1 MNDFKDSLYKVIGE
15 KIKSRRQ
22 ELGISQLRLSKDLE
36 LSSESFHLSRSSI
49 SNIEVGRHQV
59 PLHVL
64 YSICQLLK
72 FDVKELIPSHK
83 EVTQFADS
91 EVSNYKDYLDKNN
104 LNKKEIQSIDEA
116 IKNISL

>member
-1 MNDFKDSLYKVIGE
+1 MNNFKDSLYKVIGE

-22 ELGISQLRLSKDLE
+22 ELGVSQLKLSEDLNAF
-36 LSSESFHLSRSSI
+36 SDSFQLSRSSI

-72 FDVKELIPSHK
+72 IDVKDLIPSYS
-83 EVTQFADS
+83 EVTLFADS
-91 EVSNYKDYLDKNN
+91 EISNYTEYLTDNN
-104 LNKKEIQSIDEA
+104 LNKKVIQSIDKA
-116 IKNISL
+116 IKNIKL